1 MCEWVSREE
10 LEIILWWLRNK
21 IKWTSETQKM
31 NSFVGMGRC
40 STRYW
45 LRSSLADVSRLLLL
59 ATSPQKAIIVINTWY
74 NRDYLASTDALV
86 RKCPFLQRL
95 IDANAG
101 GCLQASECAWLSAIS
116 AVVPYLPLHRV
127 SISLINWLTDWDT
140 EQVRRISTQCFFKFR
155 VLKSLNGTR
164 KTIFHF
170 L

>member
-1 MCEWVSREE
+1 MNIRDTKNEFICRDGSVCNS
-10 LEIILWWLRNK
+10 IS
-21 IKWTSETQKM
+21 IKVITRRCIAVTIACYITS
-31 NSFVGMGRC
+31 
-40 STRYW
+40 
-45 LRSSLADVSRLLLL
+45 
-59 ATSPQKAIIVINTWY
+59 KAIIVINTWY